1 MILKQMMEIE
11 RNGIKNPNW
20 REAAQVGYLQALPR
34 IWTRDDREQFQQVAR
49 AGESNPGPPDC
60 EADVLTTRPRC
71 LLIQILTKEE
81 YFVIV
86 TIIFGHL
93 GDFQALYK
101 KTCVGV
107 KVIFLT

>member
-1 MILKQMMEIE
+1 MILKMMEIE
-11 RNGIKNPNW
+11 HKGIKISIW

-34 IWTRDDREQFQQVAR
+34 IWTRDDREQAR
-49 AGESNPGPPDC
+49 VGESNRDRWIAKPMCWPLD
-60 EADVLTTRPRC
+60 RPRC

-86 TIIFGHL
+86 IIIFGHL